1 VSTDN
6 DSKVQSTAERIIEL
20 GNEVE
25 APGHAAVGEA
35 SLHKAR
41 VVLGEWIAGMRG
53 IVVNPALGRVTV
65 IDEHGDASS
74 IASAELAFRLS
85 AAGITQLG

>member
-1 VSTDN
+1 MDN
-6 DSKVQSTAERIIEL
+6 DRIKATAERIIEL

-41 VVLGEWIAGMRG
+41 AVLGEWIADMRG

-65 IDEHGDASS
+65 IDGNGNASS

-85 AAGITQLG
+85 AAGITHLG

>member
-1 VSTDN
+1 MSSDT
-6 DSKVQSTAERIIEL
+6 DSKVKATAERIIEL
-20 GNEVE
+20 GKEVE
-25 APGHAAVGEA
+25 APGQAVTGDT
-35 SLHKAR
+35 SMQRAR
-41 VVLGEWIAGMRG
+41 TVLGAWLDGMRG

-65 IDEHGDASS
+65 IHENGDASS